1 MKQLQDVRLVAL
13 NLISSD
19 AGTGDGPAEVPEW
32 IRVIPAGR
40 SETTHGPI
48 VMDESSWPHI
58 LRRFHERG
66 VHVVIDYEH
75 SSQERGVEAPAAG
88 WLQTPDAFELREG
101 ALWATCQVDAPGAQ
115 ANRGPRVPLPLPVL
129 FMEAGTR
136 KVVGLKSVALTNTP
150 AINHQLEL
158 AASGPRRPHGERGH
172 HEGPSHQPHRAP
184 GAVSHRHRRGHRD
197 PGGRAE
203 RRARPSTAW
212 AARSASSPRTPTRW
226 SRRRCRCAPAGRP
239 RRVRGPSQGGQ
250 PPARRS
256 TLVELALKD
265 GKVAPAQREWA
276 ETFARD
282 DQARFETWLKAA
294 PEVVP
299 LSDRQRPASAASGP
313 ASRSTGAELAVAA
326 QLGVTP
332 EMLKAANPSLRD
344 PRRSWRA

>member
-101 ALWATCQVDAPGAQ
+101 ALWARAKWT
-115 ANRGPRVPLPLPVL
+115 PRARKQIEDREYRYLSPVL

-158 AASGPRRPHGERGH
+158 AASDREDPTENEDTMKDLRTNLIALLALSATATDEDI
-172 HEGPSHQPHRAP
+172 ETQVVALNDRAK
-184 GAVSHRHRRGHRD
+184 AVDSM
-197 PGGRAE
+197 GRALGVE
-203 RRARPSTAW
+203 SKDADKVVEAALSMRAGQVDRAEFE
-212 AARSASSPRTPTRW
+212 ALRKEVNARKA
-226 SRRRCRCAPAGRP
+226 
-239 RRVRGPSQGGQ
+239 VD
-250 PPARRS
+250 
-256 TLVELALKD
+256 LVELALKD

-332 EMLKAANPSLRD
+332 EMLKAANPS
-344 PRRSWRA
+344 